1 MSQSTS
7 LFGAIKSTIVATAG
21 TVTTSANA
29 VNNMARVGEVMSQN
43 LLATTYLDGMAEL
56 LEKHGEDVADKLA
69 NATAFYN
76 SLHTGATSTS
86 VPTKPTGGAK

>member
-1 MSQSTS
+1 MAQSIS
-7 LFGAIKSTIVATAG
+7 LFGALKSTIVSTAS
-21 TVTTSANA
+21 TETTSANA

-76 SLHTGATSTS
+76 SLHTG
-86 VPTKPTGGAK
+86 GAR

>member
-1 MSQSTS
+1 MQQSTS

-56 LEKHGEDVADKLA
+56 LEKHGADVADKLA
-69 NATAFYN
+69 EATLFYG
-76 SLHTGATSTS
+76 SLHTGSA
-86 VPTKPTGGAK
+86 PTKPTKGGAQ